1 MPGKLPFRFFLV
13 GRLSSSKWR
22 HRVNWSLV
30 LLFLLMSIWG
40 EMDFGGFV
48 PRNYS
53 LHLRMILELQSFG
66 FKFFSACRS
75 DSMLACYSCMR
86 VASCVL
92 SWQRHLA
99 LSIGLNFLIW
109 LLLKPKFIPHPG
121 DIFWRFWKSF
131 DGFMVVD

>member
-30 LLFLLMSIWG
+30 LLFLLMSIKE
-40 EMDFGGFV
+40 EMDFGGLV

-53 LHLRMILELQSFG
+53 LHLRMILELQKFQFQVLFSMSFRFYVG
-66 FKFFSACRS
+66 
-75 DSMLACYSCMR
+75 LLLLY
-86 VASCVL
+86 ASCVL

-99 LSIGLNFLIW
+99 LSIVLNFLIW